1 MDQPKIEE
9 YIHAGETTVNN
20 YLLLRYAE
28 LGMTN
33 EQFLI
38 YLQAKRILDQGG
50 TFPDLQAIANTLHL
64 TQNTVANDLNGLIQ
78 QGLAELTNSKNAN
91 GQTIE
96 KLSFDGLIRRLLDL
110 PQTELPVT
118 TAAISA
124 PGSKNARQ
132 EVFAT
137 VESEFRRPLS
147 SFELQTVGKWLD
159 EEHFTP
165 EMILLAL
172 KEAVLNGVYN
182 FKYIQ
187 QILVNWQQ
195 NNIRTAAE
203 VERHRSERKLQM
215 GKNNNQKNG
224 KPQIRIH
231 EIPLVDIFH
240 PENN

>member
-1 MDQPKIEE
+1 MDQPKITE

-20 YLLLRYAE
+20 YLLLRYSE
-28 LGMTN
+28 LGMSN

-38 YLQAKRILDQGG
+38 YLQVKRILDQGG
-50 TFPDLQAIANTLHL
+50 TFPDLQVIASTLRL
-64 TQNTVANDLNGLIQ
+64 TKNTVANELNAMMQ
-78 QGLAELTNSKNAN
+78 QGLAELTNGKNAA
-91 GQTIE
+91 GQSVET
-96 KLSFDGLIRRLLDL
+96 LSFNGLINRLLDL
-110 PQTELPVT
+110 PQTEIPVT
-118 TAAISA
+118 SAAISA
-124 PGSKNARQ
+124 PSSKNARQ

-159 EEHFTP
+159 EEHFSP

-203 VERHRSERKLQM
+203 VEKHRTDRKAQM
-215 GKNNNQKNG
+215 NKNGNTKNG

-240 PENN
+240 PDK